1 MRGVR
6 LLEHALTYERG
17 TVLDLAVGAGE
28 HAKAFLGQ
36 GFDVTGVD
44 TKPAL
49 IRHPQYEHY
58 QTPYE
63 ELELDKQFDMVWS
76 CHTLEHIPNAQHF
89 LMSLRKWTKDDGY
102 LAIAVPPSRQNRI
115 HIGHLSL
122 WTPAHLV
129 YNLIKAGW
137 DCKNAIWYTEYCTI
151 GLIVQKTKDIDFSE
165 ETGMPDEL
173 FWLNRYTP
181 IIINHEDA
189 AWWQNNWHEE
199 VEQRISDPPSVTI
212 GQTKTTLPPLIQ
224 LSYGPNPELRKGNY
238 GSSSHTTS
246 NS

>member
-6 LLEHALTYERG
+6 LLEYALTLEPES
-17 TVLDLAVGAGE
+17 VLDLAVGPGA
-28 HAKAFLGQ
+28 HASAFLGM
-36 GFDVTGVD
+36 GVAVTGVD
-44 TKPAL
+44 TTPGK

-63 ELELDKQFDMVWS
+63 ELELDNQFDMVWS

-102 LAIAVPPSRQNRI
+102 LAIVVPPSRQNRL

-137 DCKNAIWYTEYCTI
+137 DCKKALWYTEYLSI

-165 ETGMPDEL
+165 ETGMPSEIE
-173 FWLNRYTP
+173 WLNRYTP
-181 IIINHEDA
+181 ITINHESA
-189 AWWQNNWHEE
+189 AWWENNWHESIE
-199 VEQRISDPPSVTI
+199 NHRAADPPGVTI
-212 GQTKTTLPPLIQ
+212 GYNITNLPPLTE
-224 LSYGPNPELRKGNY
+224 LSYGPNPNLREKY
-238 GSSSHTTS
+238 ERDDW
-246 NS
+246 